1 MYILNLN
8 TKEILEDFKD
18 DFYNESYPY
27 LILST
32 SSELKLLKD
41 ILDIDEITF
50 NDCLKFDENIKF
62 DLFDNYDFLS
72 LNTCELNNTEAR
84 IEEVNMYLSD
94 NFILVICESDNFLY
108 EYVKNMIVN
117 NSKIKEHYNT
127 QSLFKISYLI
137 LKNIIIHEFENLEK
151 VEDMILNLE
160 DEMMERPND
169 DHILKIN
176 YIRNITRT
184 LVKNTRPLLYLGDRI
199 LKDNLRYLKYNDMKR
214 YNLDNL
220 QSIDF
225 GIDKLYNFAL
235 STRELADKLLDIYS
249 SKVAEQTNN
258 LITKLTLLTA
268 ISAPLTI
275 ITGIYGMNFKF
286 MPELDLHFAYPI
298 TLGVMLLIIICG
310 IIIFKIKKLL

>member
-1 MYILNLN
+1 MYILNLK
-8 TKEILEDFKD
+8 TAEIIDHFREDFYSKV
-18 DFYNESYPY
+18 YPY

-32 SSELKLLKD
+32 ACELKLLKD

-50 NDCLKFDENIKF
+50 NDCLEFDENIKL

-72 LNTCELNNTEAR
+72 LNTCELSGNEAK

-94 NFILVICESDNFLY
+94 NFILVICQ
-108 EYVKNMIVN
+108 K
-117 NSKIKEHYNT
+117 HYNP
-127 QSLFKISYLI
+127 SNLFKISYLI
-137 LKNIIIHEFENLEK
+137 IKNIIIHEFENLEK
-151 VEDMILNLE
+151 VEDMILDLE
-160 DEMMERPND
+160 DEIMEGTD
-169 DHILKIN
+169 DEHILKIN
-176 YIRNITRT
+176 YIRSLTRI

-199 LKDNLRYLKYNDMKR
+199 LKDNFRYLKYNDMKR
-214 YNLDNL
+214 SNLDNL

-249 SKVAEQTNN
+249 SKVAEQTNDI
-258 LITKLTLLTA
+258 ITKLTLLTA

-286 MPELDLHFAYPI
+286 MPELNLYYGYPLTI
-298 TLGVMLLIIICG
+298 GIMFIIVLCG
-310 IIIFKIKKLL
+310 IILFKIKKLL

>member
-94 NFILVICESDNFLY
+94 NFILVISESDNFLY

-127 QSLFKISYLI
+127 C
-137 LKNIIIHEFENLEK
+137 
-151 VEDMILNLE
+151 
-160 DEMMERPND
+160 
-169 DHILKIN
+169 
-176 YIRNITRT
+176 
-184 LVKNTRPLLYLGDRI
+184 LLYTSD
-199 LKDNLRYLKYNDMKR
+199 
-214 YNLDNL
+214 
-220 QSIDF
+220 
-225 GIDKLYNFAL
+225 A
-235 STRELADKLLDIYS
+235 ADDS
-249 SKVAEQTNN
+249 
-258 LITKLTLLTA
+258 
-268 ISAPLTI
+268 
-275 ITGIYGMNFKF
+275 
-286 MPELDLHFAYPI
+286 
-298 TLGVMLLIIICG
+298 
-310 IIIFKIKKLL
+310 

>member
-1 MYILNLN
+1 MYILNLK
-8 TKEILEDFKD
+8 TAEIIDHFREDFYSKV
-18 DFYNESYPY
+18 YPY

-32 SSELKLLKD
+32 ACELKLLKD

-50 NDCLKFDENIKF
+50 NDCLEFDENIKL

-72 LNTCELNNTEAR
+72 LNTCELSGNEAK

-94 NFILVICESDNFLY
+94 NFILVICERDNFLY
-108 EYVKNMIVN
+108 DYVKSMILN
-117 NSKIKEHYNT
+117 NSKIQKNYNP
-127 QSLFKISYLI
+127 SNLFKISYLI
-137 LKNIIIHEFENLEK
+137 IKNIIIHEFENLEK
-151 VEDMILNLE
+151 VEDMILDLE
-160 DEMMERPND
+160 DEIMEGTD
-169 DHILKIN
+169 DEHILKIN
-176 YIRNITRT
+176 YIRSLTRI

-199 LKDNLRYLKYNDMKR
+199 LKDNFRYLKYNDMKR
-214 YNLDNL
+214 SNLDNL

-249 SKVAEQTNN
+249 SKVSEQTNDI
-258 LITKLTLLTA
+258 ITKLTLLTA

-286 MPELDLHFAYPI
+286 MPELNLYYGYPLTI
-298 TLGVMLLIIICG
+298 GIMFIIVLCG
-310 IIIFKIKKLL
+310 IILFKIKKLL

>member
-1 MYILNLN
+1 MYILNLK
-8 TKEILEDFKD
+8 TAEIIDHFREDFYSKV
-18 DFYNESYPY
+18 YPY

-32 SSELKLLKD
+32 ACELKLLKD

-50 NDCLKFDENIKF
+50 NDCLEFDENIKL

-72 LNTCELNNTEAR
+72 LNTCELSGNEAK

-94 NFILVICESDNFLY
+94 NFILVICEKDNFLY
-108 EYVKNMIVN
+108 DYVKSMILN
-117 NSKIKEHYNT
+117 NSKI
-127 QSLFKISYLI
+127 Q
-137 LKNIIIHEFENLEK
+137 
-151 VEDMILNLE
+151 E
-160 DEMMERPND
+160 DEIMEGTD
-169 DHILKIN
+169 DEHILKIN
-176 YIRNITRT
+176 YIRSLTRI

-199 LKDNLRYLKYNDMKR
+199 LKDNFRYLKYNDMKR
-214 YNLDNL
+214 SNLDNL

-249 SKVAEQTNN
+249 SKVAEQTNDI
-258 LITKLTLLTA
+258 ITKLTLLTA

-286 MPELDLHFAYPI
+286 MPELNLYYGYPLTI
-298 TLGVMLLIIICG
+298 GIMFIIVLCG
-310 IIIFKIKKLL
+310 IIIFKKIIIK

>member
-1 MYILNLN
+1 MYILNLK
-8 TKEILEDFKD
+8 TAEIIDHFREDFYSKV
-18 DFYNESYPY
+18 YPY

-32 SSELKLLKD
+32 ACELKLLKD

-50 NDCLKFDENIKF
+50 NDCLEFDENIKL

-72 LNTCELNNTEAR
+72 LNTCELSGNEAK

-94 NFILVICESDNFLY
+94 NFILVICEKDNFLY
-108 EYVKNMIVN
+108 DYVKSMILN
-117 NSKIKEHYNT
+117 NSKIQKHYNP
-127 QSLFKISYLI
+127 SNLFKISYLI
-137 LKNIIIHEFENLEK
+137 IKNIIIHEFENLEK
-151 VEDMILNLE
+151 VEDMILDLE
-160 DEMMERPND
+160 DEIMEGTD
-169 DHILKIN
+169 D
-176 YIRNITRT
+176 
-184 LVKNTRPLLYLGDRI
+184 GI
-199 LKDNLRYLKYNDMKR
+199 LKDNFRYLKYNDMKR
-214 YNLDNL
+214 SNLDNL

-249 SKVAEQTNN
+249 SKVAEQTNDI
-258 LITKLTLLTA
+258 ITKLTLLTA

-286 MPELDLHFAYPI
+286 MPELNLYYGYPLTI
-298 TLGVMLLIIICG
+298 GIMFIIVLCG